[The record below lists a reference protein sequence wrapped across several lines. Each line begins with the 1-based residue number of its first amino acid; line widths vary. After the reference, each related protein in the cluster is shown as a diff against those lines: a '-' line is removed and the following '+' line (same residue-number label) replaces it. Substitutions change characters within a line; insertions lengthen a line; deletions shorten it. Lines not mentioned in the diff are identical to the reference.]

1 MNDAIETLDL
11 ARSYDESL
19 LDVFHNRL
27 YMPAFP
33 IQDEREELSSWKQC
47 LAHPAESGTE
57 THIILAGYHLQDKN
71 PVIAGGVV
79 VEYYLG
85 SQVSLL
91 TYIVVASEFR
101 GRGLARR
108 LVKEANE
115 EMKAA
120 AERINPKNR
129 PLAYF
134 AESNDPASALTSQD
148 SQDPYQR
155 LMLLSRLG
163 YYEVDFPYIQPRL
176 EGRSNRYYGLKL
188 LAHRAS
194 WGEDQ
199 AVLNEGAAH
208 FKLESSIVRSF
219 INDLYTVLEGPPSLQ
234 DRDYKGMMDFL
245 DERKA
250 LFCRPLHSRTGTQ

>member
-1 MNDAIETLDL
+1 MADGIETLNL
-11 ARSYDESL
+11 AHSYDESL
-19 LDVFHNRL
+19 LDAFYHRL
-27 YMPAFP
+27 YIPAFP
-33 IQDEREELSSWKQC
+33 IQDEREDLSSWKWYI
-47 LAHPAESGTE
+47 AHPEESGAE
-57 THIILAGYHLQDKN
+57 THIILTGYRLQEKN

-79 VEYYLG
+79 VEYYLR

-108 LVKEANE
+108 LVKEANL

-120 AERINPKNR
+120 AERIHLKSR

-134 AESNDPASALTSQD
+134 AESNDPASPLTSQD
-148 SQDPYQR
+148 PQDPYQR

-199 AVLNEGAAH
+199 AVFPEGAAY
-208 FKLESSIVRSF
+208 FEMESSIVRSF
-219 INDLYTVLEGPPSLQ
+219 INDLYTVLEGQPSLL
-234 DRDYKGMMDFL
+234 DRDYKSMMDFI
-245 DERKA
+245 DVRKA
-250 LFCRPLHSRTGTQ
+250 LVCRPLHTAGEC